1 MAPDLAQNLE
11 ELLDRSL
18 RTRLREIGDELTSGL
33 QAECSALVDSAVA
46 TAVEQARA
54 DAQTSG
60 EAVVDGLAECSRRIR
75 KAQAVTEIA
84 ASLVESASRFAGRAA
99 LFIHRG
105 DRALGFRVAGTGVDE
120 RTQLE
125 FQKLSL
131 QLDVAPVIAQVMQ
144 RVEAREAQGEGAQ
157 LGESVTSL
165 LGLSPEDRVW
175 LLPVALRDKVLAV
188 LYLDTRGEDGAMQS
202 IHAPAIEILVALS
215 EAWIEAVGNRKK
227 LAAA

>member
-1 MAPDLAQNLE
+1 MAPDLALNLD
-11 ELLDRSL
+11 ELLDRAVRARLRGLGDEIAGSL
-18 RTRLREIGDELTSGL
+18 RE
-33 QAECSALVDSAVA
+33 ECSHLVDTAVSS
-46 TAVEQARA
+46 AVEQAHEE
-54 DAQTSG
+54 AQSSG

-84 ASLVESASRFAGRAA
+84 AALVESAARFSGRAA

-105 DRALGFRVAGTGVDE
+105 DRALGFRIAGAGVDE
-120 RTQLE
+120 SLQLE

-131 QLDVAPVIAQVMQ
+131 QLTETPEIAQVMH
-144 RVEAREAQGEGAQ
+144 RVEAREAHGEAEQ
-157 LGESVTSL
+157 LGGAVTCL
-165 LGLSPEDRVW
+165 LGLSAEDRVW

-188 LYLDTRGEDGAMQS
+188 LYLDARGENGEMRS
-202 IHAPAIEILVALS
+202 IHAPAIDILVALT

>member
-1 MAPDLAQNLE
+1 MAPDLAQNLVE
-11 ELLDRSL
+11 VLDRSI
-18 RTRLREIGDELTSGL
+18 RSRLQKLGDELASGL
-33 QAECSALVDSAVA
+33 RDECSQLVDSAVDS
-46 TAVEQARA
+46 AVEQARA

-84 ASLVESASRFAGRAA
+84 AALVESTARFAGRSA

-105 DRALGFRVAGTGVDE
+105 DRALGFRVAGAGVDE
-120 RTQLE
+120 PMQLE

-131 QLDVAPVIAQVMQ
+131 QLDETPVIAQVMQ
-144 RVEAREAQGEGAQ
+144 KVEAREAQGETEQ
-157 LGESVTSL
+157 LGDAIAGL
-165 LGLSPEDRVW
+165 LGLSAEDRVW

-188 LYLDTRGEDGAMQS
+188 LYLDTRGEDGAMQP
-202 IHAPAIEILVALS
+202 IHAPAIEILVALA